1 MFWSYLYTLCSCFVF
16 CFFFHLSPICMLLW
30 FVWYETELLSFPECI
45 GDDLVHISS
54 WLWVKIGNRYIATTI
69 DAMRKNNRTAIRKQ
83 NKDANLDI
91 SVVSCLLFVNE
102 RTVRINFGQLRQI
115 MIFKMTDLEYGYILG
130 EDTQKHQYPFHIY
143 VWFTG

>member
-1 MFWSYLYTLCSCFVF
+1 M
-16 CFFFHLSPICMLLW
+16 
-30 FVWYETELLSFPECI
+30 SFPECI

-54 WLWVKIGNRYIATTI
+54 WLWVKISRESLHHN
-69 DAMRKNNRTAIRKQ
+69 NNRRDEKEQQDSNKIKIKDKD
-83 NKDANLDI
+83 KDANLDI

-115 MIFKMTDLEYGYILG
+115 IIFEMTDLEYGYILG

-143 VWFTG
+143 V